1 MPGFTH
7 KREYRLFT
15 ALIKEARLRA
25 NLTQEEVAS
34 AWGTSQSIVSKIER
48 GERRLD
54 LIQFIS
60 YCHILGVSPEQEFR
74 RVLSALQGS
83 RK

>member
-15 ALIKEARLRA
+15 ALLKDARVRA
-25 NLTQEEVAS
+25 NFTQEEVAS
-34 AWGTSQSIVSKIER
+34 AWGTTQSVISKIER

-54 LIQFIS
+54 LVQFIS
-60 YCHILGVSPEQEFR
+60 YCQILGLSPEQEFR
-74 RVLSALQGS
+74 RVLSAIKG
-83 RK
+83 